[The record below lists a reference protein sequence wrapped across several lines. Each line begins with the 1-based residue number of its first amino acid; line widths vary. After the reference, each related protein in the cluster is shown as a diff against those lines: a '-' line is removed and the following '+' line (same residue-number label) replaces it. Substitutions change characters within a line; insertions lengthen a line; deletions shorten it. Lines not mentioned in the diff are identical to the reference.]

1 MPIPREP
8 AFEVAEYRRRL
19 ERVHRSMASRSL
31 DALVLFSPHNVFY
44 LSGMDTENLSDYQ
57 CLLVPA
63 GGDPILVT
71 SHFEEARAANS
82 CWHRGQVFYGPF
94 EDPIQVTLD
103 AVRRLKVRAL
113 GLERRNRA
121 VSPDHYQSLAAA
133 LSDLRIEDPFGVV
146 EHSRLVKS
154 PSEIACMRRAAILT
168 DLGVEAAYGAMKE
181 GQRDS
186 DVAAAIMEA
195 MYGNGSDTVC
205 WGPIV
210 AAGYRAGSAHSTF
223 MGLPLRRGQ
232 TVFLEL
238 TAEVRHYT
246 APLMRTAVLGSPTD
260 DMKRVE
266 AAGRAA
272 LACILEEARPGVPA
286 DHVARTA
293 LAILEPVLPG
303 HVFHYNFGY
312 PVGIGY
318 PPSWIEELDFL
329 MRADNPRPLQAGM
342 TFHLP
347 MSVRKYGEY
356 GVNLSQTIL
365 VGEDETEALARTPAR
380 LHRVRFG
387 N

>member
-8 AFEVAEYRRRL
+8 AFDVAEYRRRL
-19 ERVHRSMASRSL
+19 AWVHAATAARSL
-31 DALVLFSPHNVFY
+31 DAILLFSPDNVFY

-57 CLLVPA
+57 CLLVPV
-63 GGDPILVT
+63 GRDPILVT

-94 EDPIQVTLD
+94 EDPLRVTLD
-103 AVRRLKVRAL
+103 TVRRLKVRGL
-113 GLERRNRA
+113 GLERCSRA
-121 VSPDHYQSLAAA
+121 VSPDHYQRLARA
-133 LSDLRIEDPFGVV
+133 LSDLRIEDPYGVV
-146 EHSRLVKS
+146 ETSRRVKS
-154 PSEIACMRRAAILT
+154 PAEIAYMRQAAVLT
-168 DLGVEAAYGAMKE
+168 DLGVEAAYIAMRE

-238 TAEVRHYT
+238 TAQVRRYV
-246 APLMRTAVLGSPTD
+246 APLMRTAVLGPPTD

-272 LACILEEARPGVPA
+272 LACILEEARPGVEA
-286 DHVARTA
+286 AHVARTA
-293 LAILEPVLPG
+293 QAILEPVLPG

-318 PPSWIEELDFL
+318 PPSWIEEIDFL
-329 MRADNPRPLQAGM
+329 IRKDNPRPLEAGM

-365 VGEDETEALARTPAR
+365 VGEDETEALAYTPAR
-380 LHRVRFG
+380 LQQVGFG
-387 N
+387 S